1 MQCSGGRMH
10 ALAGKLMVLVMAVCG
25 GGASWACDETESWPE
40 AVESRRH
47 DGVPQGR
54 LQRGVWTSRIFAGTS
69 RDYVV
74 YIPQQYDGVQPAAV
88 MVFQDGHTYLDE
100 NGTFRAPIVLDNLI
114 ESGEIPVTIAVFV
127 DPGHHGEQLPEN
139 RWRADNRSAEY
150 DTLSDHYARFLAEEL
165 LPGLSQELN
174 LKLSEDAA
182 DRCLV
187 GISSGGICAFTAA
200 WEHPEWFGKVVSHV
214 GSFTNI
220 RGGHVYPALIR
231 KAPLR
236 PIRVFL
242 QAGSGDLDNEHGNWW
257 LSNQQMQRALAWRN
271 YDYRFAGGDG
281 GHNGR
286 HGGAILPETLRWIWR
301 DHVVKKLQAEGD
313 RVDPAEVFE
322 GRSIE
327 FTGGEYTGEKFA
339 YRLLRPEAVV
349 EGQRYPLVVFLHGAG
364 ERGEENERQLLYFP
378 EQMVQPNWRSQFPC
392 YILAPQ
398 CRADHKWVNVDW
410 SAKEDPTMPEVASEQ
425 LQAVMQMLEVTLA
438 EEQVD
443 RSRVYL
449 TGLSMGGFGTFD
461 LALRLPRT
469 FAAIAPVCGAGDVT
483 QLGQIAEIP
492 AWVIHG
498 DADTVVLPERSRS
511 AVDALRKAGGRP
523 VYLELPGVGHN
534 SWTPGYGD
542 LDGVVPWMFRQR
554 RAAVAE

>member
-1 MQCSGGRMH
+1 MRGMGGCSYVWGRQLLMLVLS
-10 ALAGKLMVLVMAVCG
+10 LAAGSGLW
-25 GGASWACDETESWPE
+25 ASDESDVWPE
-40 AVESRRH
+40 AAESRRQ

-54 LQRGVWTSRIFAGTS
+54 LQRGRWSSRVFPGTV
-69 RDYVV
+69 RDYAV
-74 YIPQQYDGVQPAAV
+74 YVPQQYDGVQPAAV

-100 NGTFRAPIVLDNLI
+100 SGSFRVPNVLDNLI
-114 ESGEIPVTIAVFV
+114 EAGEIPVTIAIFV
-127 DPGHHGEQLPEN
+127 DPGHHGEELPDN
-139 RWRADNRSAEY
+139 RWRADNRSLEY
-150 DTLSDHYARFLAEEL
+150 DTLSDQYARFLAEEL
-165 LPGLSQELN
+165 LPGLAKELD
-174 LKLSEDAA
+174 LKLSEHAE

-200 WEHPEWFGKVVSHV
+200 WEHPEWFGKVISHV

-220 RGGHVYPALIR
+220 RGGHVYPSLIR

-236 PIRVFL
+236 RIRVFL

-271 YDYRFAGGDG
+271 YDYQFAGGAG

-301 DHVVKKLQAEGD
+301 DHVVKPVQVEGD
-313 RVDPAEVFE
+313 HVDPATVFASM
-322 GRSIE
+322 SIE
-327 FTGGEYTGEKFA
+327 FTGGEYVRETFS
-339 YRLLRPEAVV
+339 YRLLRPEVIE

-364 ERGEENERQLLYFP
+364 ERGAENQRQLLYFP
-378 EQMVQPNWRSQFPC
+378 EQMVQPNWRAQFPC

-398 CRADHKWVNVDW
+398 CRADHKWMNVDW
-410 SAKEDPTMPEVASEQ
+410 SAKEDPALPEVASEQ
-425 LQAVMQMLEVTLA
+425 LQAVIRMLERTLA

-461 LALRLPRT
+461 LVMRKPEL
-469 FAAIAPVCGAGDVT
+469 FAAIAPVCGAADVT
-483 QLGQIAEIP
+483 KLGMVSEIP

-498 DADTVVLPERSRS
+498 DADAVVLVDRSRS
-511 AVDALRKAGGRP
+511 AVAALQQAGGRP
-523 VYLELPGVGHN
+523 IYQEFPGVGHN

-542 LDGVVPWMFRQR
+542 PDGVVPWMFRQR
-554 RAAVAE
+554 RAVEAE